1 VDTYLVRFSQRH
13 FFVRKEAESET
24 AQASLYLSAAT
35 QLSYRGALEVV
46 QRLHSMGYT
55 DSVVT
60 NLRGQPITADNI
72 NETDSYNPE
81 EVAWF
86 WAEV

>member
-1 VDTYLVRFSQRH
+1 MDTYLIRFSQRH

-24 AQASLYLSAAT
+24 AQGSLYLSAAT
-35 QLSYRGALEVV
+35 QLTYRAALEVV
-46 QRLHSMGYT
+46 QRLHAIGYT

-72 NETDSYNPE
+72 NETDSYNLE

-86 WAEV
+86 WAEA